1 MSRKSGKIKRIVT
14 RFFKERQIYHRSD
27 GVVHFIS
34 MSTNT
39 QIALA
44 AIVGAALLWIA
55 YASVNVVFK
64 EQIIVAKDRDSRVM
78 ELNYSRRL
86 LRQQQAY
93 DDIDTLNNIMR
104 EQFDT
109 EIETIRNRHDTLR
122 NMVERSAAI
131 NISLEQ
137 LSETLSE
144 AGAPNGQQMNNGN
157 RIMIDVTPG
166 ETTPRRS
173 RMSVLQEQALKEAAE
188 SDAENLP
195 QSSESANVINE
206 MEQASVDL
214 YVEQMLLLAAIEEKA
229 TKRADELR
237 NVIKAI
243 GVNAEAFI
251 RPAKIRNA
259 AYAQGGPFIDPD
271 NHARAGTDFFRHAN
285 RAATSIDELNA
296 FYSIL
301 RDIPLSS
308 PLTTNRRFTSGFGVR
323 RDPIS
328 GRRSNHYGID
338 FAAPWASPV
347 TTTANGIVKFAGS
360 RSGFGRIVEIDH
372 GNGFVTRYAHLH
384 RYTVKKGQRVK
395 LHDKIGELGSS
406 GRSTGPHVHY
416 EILYKG
422 KATNPQRFIEAGR
435 YVFES

>member
-1 MSRKSGKIKRIVT
+1 MSRKSGKVRRFVT

-44 AIVGAALLWIA
+44 TVVAAALLWIA

-78 ELNYSRRL
+78 EMNYSRRL

-104 EQFDT
+104 AQFDT
-109 EIETIRNRHDTLR
+109 EIEIIRNRHDTLR
-122 NMVERSAAI
+122 NMVERSTAI

-144 AGAPNGQQMNNGN
+144 AGAPNGQKMNNGN

-173 RMSVLQEQALKEAAE
+173 RMSVLHKQALEEAAQ
-188 SDAENLP
+188 SDAEGLP
-195 QSSESANVINE
+195 QSSESASVINE
-206 MEQASVDL
+206 MEQAAVDL
-214 YVEQMLLLAAIEEKA
+214 YVEQMLLLASIEEKA
-229 TKRADELR
+229 NKRAAELER
-237 NVIKAI
+237 VIKAI

-251 RPAKIRNA
+251 RPAKIRNV

-271 NHARAGTDFFRHAN
+271 NHARSGTDFFRHAN
-285 RAATSIDELNA
+285 RAGTSLHELSSY
-296 FYSIL
+296 YSVIK
-301 RDIPLSS
+301 DIPLSS

-347 TTTANGIVKFAGS
+347 TATANGIIKFAG
-360 RSGFGRIVEIDH
+360 RRAGFGRIVEIDH

-384 RYTVKKGQRVK
+384 RYTVKKGQRVS